1 MFIETI
7 SNSDWSL
14 AICSGVVAI
23 GPVATIAGDPGG
35 PWVAIWC

>member
-23 GPVATIAGDPGG
+23 GPAIIAGDAGG
-35 PWVAIWC
+35 PCWVIVWC